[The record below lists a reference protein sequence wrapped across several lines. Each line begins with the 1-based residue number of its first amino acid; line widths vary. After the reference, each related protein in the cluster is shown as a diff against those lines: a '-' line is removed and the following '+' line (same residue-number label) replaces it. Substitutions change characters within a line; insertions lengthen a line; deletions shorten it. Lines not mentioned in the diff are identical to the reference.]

1 VVRQGKNG
9 KGRVSGLLLS
19 TVAKGVLAKALA
31 KTVKAIEADN
41 ARSSFVD

>member
-9 KGRVSGLLLS
+9 KGRVSGLLLG

-31 KTVKAIEADN
+31 RTVRAIEADN
-41 ARSSFVD
+41 VRPSYVD